1 MIPDPD
7 AVLAGTVQYGD
18 EDRLDPVVL
27 TLTREW
33 PGQGLAPVD
42 AQRDPVTTALTPTVE
57 PVAGHHTW
65 LFSGFGLNPHED
77 LGAVRITYA
86 LLLER
91 SADGR
96 LDGWWY
102 EHRMVVPTSLWRVAG
117 SVAGGQVEL
126 VLTEQTEPGVPG
138 VPARVTGLLQPGL

>member
-1 MIPDPD
+1 VIPNPD
-7 AVLAGTVQYGD
+7 AILAGTVRYGD
-18 EDRLDPVVL
+18 EDRTDPVLL

-33 PGQGLAPVD
+33 PEHGLADVA
-42 AQRDPVTTALTPTVE
+42 AQRDPVTTELTPTVE

-65 LFSGFGLNPHED
+65 LFTGFGLNPHQE

-91 SADGR
+91 GPDGR
-96 LDGWWY
+96 LGGWWY

-117 SVAGGQVEL
+117 AVDGGAVEL